1 MKLNTLKVNQ
11 KFSCMILIF
20 YCIILVLDLEGNSP
34 LKNQCQPTRKHMYLY
49 NVTRGGGVMVL
60 MVLDSQHNTV
70 KSFQEDRVYQSFHN
84 KLCDGFQR
92 NVSSVC
98 RVRKTFL

>member
-1 MKLNTLKVNQ
+1 MSQ
-11 KFSCMILIF
+11 
-20 YCIILVLDLEGNSP
+20 G
-34 LKNQCQPTRKHMYLY
+34 
-49 NVTRGGGVMVL
+49 GGGVMVL

-98 RVRKTFL
+98 RVRKTFI